1 MVFIFDQRYLQYGRT
16 QTIQLQCQTLNV
28 KVGKFYGFYFY
39 ELLIHQLCQL
49 GSLNEFQG
57 AKFQKYHSYVTAPWP
72 RLINTSQSFNVL
84 HS

>member
-57 AKFQKYHSYVTAPWP
+57 AKSHKYYSDVTLAK
-72 RLINTSQSFNVL
+72 IN
-84 HS
+84 